1 MYATCKTAEVERE
14 MDRYNIKILT
24 LNEVRWLDSGK
35 LTLQNG
41 KVLLYSGRN
50 DGLRQARVG
59 RMLSSQA
66 KKALMELNP
75 INERLMYASFH
86 TSTIKI
92 SIITV
97 YAPTN
102 DATDETKESFIEQLD
117 RVIEGTHKHDILLVM
132 EDFNAKVGMNN
143 EGHENFMGRHGIGR
157 RNENA
162 ENLLDICQRN
172 NLVIT
177 GTIFPHKDKHK
188 VTWISPNKKTE
199 NQIDHYLVTRQHR
212 TSILDTRSMK
222 GADIGSNHE
231 LLKCKLRIKL
241 KKYKIVTVTSRKRF
255 DTTKLQRPEI
265 RKAFSIELKNRFQL
279 LDKLEDIETFWE
291 GITKCYK
298 ETSTNTL
305 GFKERG
311 QKPWIS
317 NESWKLVDERRQ
329 LKERTNNSRSERVK
343 NNLHAKYSD
352 KDKEVKKSMRNDKRQ
367 WTDNLIEEA
376 EKATSNGMM
385 KTVYEVTKTICN
397 EQQKPPQVIKD
408 KSGNPL
414 SSHDEKLNG
423 KNTFKK
429 S

>member
-1 MYATCKTAEVERE
+1 
-14 MDRYNIKILT
+14 
-24 LNEVRWLDSGK
+24 
-35 LTLQNG
+35 
-41 KVLLYSGRN
+41 
-50 DGLRQARVG
+50 
-59 RMLSSQA
+59 
-66 KKALMELNP
+66 
-75 INERLMYASFH
+75 MYASFH

-117 RVIEGTHKHDILLVM
+117 RVIEGTHTHDILLVM

-157 RNENA
+157 RNENG

-199 NQIDHYLVTRQHR
+199 NQIDHYLVTRQHS

-255 DTTKLQRPEI
+255 DTTTLQRPEI

-279 LDKLEDIETFWE
+279 VEELEDIKTFWE
-291 GITKCYK
+291 
-298 ETSTNTL
+298 
-305 GFKERG
+305 
-311 QKPWIS
+311 
-317 NESWKLVDERRQ
+317 DERRQ
-329 LKERTNNSRSERVK
+329 LKERINNSRSERVK

-385 KTVYEVTKTICN
+385 KTVYEVTRTICN

-414 SSHDEKLNG
+414 SSHDEKLNE